1 MASLKTAGPERA
13 RSACPAAP
21 PPGGMPAFLGEY
33 DESRVMRA
41 WEYFLSG
48 TPDPAQT
55 RFPVRSVIQD
65 SWGRCAS
72 IGVDCRQSEAPMDND
87 RATVKRLH
95 ELNDELLLAA
105 RHSFLTIGHLL
116 EDAGAMMVLA
126 DSDGVLLDVIGDQRT
141 IHDGMDIHLGIG
153 GRWTEDVA
161 GTNGIGTALWSNR
174 PVFVHAAE
182 HFCAGIKSWTC
193 AAAPVHDPFDGKIV
207 GVIDLSGHPDIFRP
221 HNIALVASA
230 AEEVTRR
237 IAEHQNMERIRL
249 LEAFIGSAPSY
260 RHRDGV
266 MIIDRHGRP
275 VYMNN
280 VTPEL
285 LGAALPLD
293 GGPAP
298 GTRMRR
304 RPDIDLLADI
314 EANLSPNVAK
324 CDLNPLRLDGNL
336 QGVALIFPTS
346 RTALPVSAPRRRKP
360 GGGSDATEIIGQSHA
375 IREAIDLAQLA
386 AESPNVSSLLIEG
399 ETGTGKELVVRLIH
413 EHGKTSAE
421 SPFVA
426 LNCGAITRELFG
438 SELFG
443 HVGGAFTGAT
453 REGKAG
459 VLERAHGGL
468 LSLDEIGEM
477 PLDIQPFLLR
487 ALEERSIRRIG
498 DSRERSVNVRV
509 VASTNRDLRREASEG
524 RFRWDLYY
532 RISSILIRIP
542 PLRDRGEDVLL
553 LADFFS
559 HRIAKQIGAA
569 PLHFADG
576 AQQALLAYPWPG
588 NVREL
593 RNLIERLHLVC
604 RDRMVT
610 AQDLPADMLPSQDA
624 LLSALAPEAHRAE
637 TPERQ
642 ALHAAL
648 EAAGGNLSQAAHILG
663 ISRPTLYRRLDQ
675 FGIHRSFVQ
684 R

>member
-1 MASLKTAGPERA
+1 
-13 RSACPAAP
+13 
-21 PPGGMPAFLGEY
+21 
-33 DESRVMRA
+33 MRA
-41 WEYFLSG
+41 WEHFLSG
-48 TPDPAQT
+48 TADPARA

-65 SWGRCAS
+65 SWGRCTS
-72 IGVDCRQSEAPMDND
+72 FGVDFRQSEAPMDND
-87 RATVKRLH
+87 RATVQRLH

-105 RHSFLTIGHLL
+105 RYSFITIGHLL
-116 EDAGAMMVLA
+116 EDAGAMLVLA
-126 DSDGVLLDVIGDQRT
+126 DRDGVLLDVIGDRRT

-174 PVFVHAAE
+174 PVLVHAAE

-193 AAAPVHDPFDGKIV
+193 AAAPVHDPFDGKV
-207 GVIDLSGHPDIFRP
+207 LGVIDLSGHPDIFRP
-221 HNIALVASA
+221 SHIALVASA
-230 AEEVTRR
+230 AEEISRR

-249 LEAFIGSAPSY
+249 LEAFIGSGPSY
-260 RHRDGV
+260 RHWDGV

-280 VTPEL
+280 VSPEL

-293 GGPAP
+293 GGPTS

-304 RPDIDLLADI
+304 RPELDLLADI
-314 EANLSPNVAK
+314 EANLSPHIAK
-324 CDLNPLRLDGNL
+324 CDLNPLRLGGNL
-336 QGVALIFPTS
+336 QGVALIFPAS
-346 RTALPVSAPRRRKP
+346 RVAPPALAQRRGKQGAAAAAP
-360 GGGSDATEIIGQSHA
+360 EIIGQSPA
-375 IREAIDLAQLA
+375 IREAIELAQLA

-413 EHGKTSAE
+413 EHGRTSADA
-421 SPFVA
+421 PFVA
-426 LNCGAITRELFG
+426 LNCGAITRDLFG

-443 HVGGAFTGAT
+443 HVGGAFTGAA

-459 VLERAHGGL
+459 VLERADGGL

-509 VASTNRDLRREASEG
+509 VASTNRDLRHEASEG

-553 LADFFS
+553 LADFFA
-559 HRIAKQIGAA
+559 HRLARQIGAA
-569 PLHFADG
+569 PLHFTAESR
-576 AQQALLAYPWPG
+576 QALLAYPWPG

-593 RNLIERLHLVC
+593 RNLVERLNLIC
-604 RDRMVT
+604 RDRTVSMRELPCDLQPPPD
-610 AQDLPADMLPSQDA
+610 AQAGASV
-624 LLSALAPEAHRAE
+624 LLENSAESS
-637 TPERQ
+637 ERQ
-642 ALHAAL
+642 SLRAAL
-648 EAAGGNLSQAAHILG
+648 EASRGNLSQAAHMLG

-675 FGIHRSFVQ
+675 HGIRRSFVQ
-684 R
+684 Q